1 MFHLLGMGRQS
12 SPKTELL
19 SGLTV
24 ALALV
29 PEALAFAL
37 IAHVNPLMGL
47 YAAFFM
53 AFITAAIGGRPGMI
67 SGATGATAVVIV
79 ALVVTHGVE
88 YLLAALLLMGAI
100 QILVGVFKL
109 GKYIRIV
116 PYPVFLGFVN
126 GLAIVIFLAQLD
138 HFKIKGAD
146 GAEHWITGMPLAV
159 MMVLIVITM
168 AIAHFLPKFTK
179 AIPAALV
186 AIITTSLLAI
196 GFVALFPDLHTKT
209 VGDISSIAGGLP
221 SFHIPDFPLTWD
233 AFLIVLPYS
242 VVLAGV
248 GLIESLLSLQ
258 LVDDVTETRG
268 QPNRECVAQGVGNI
282 ACGFFGGMGGCAM
295 VGQTI
300 INVESGG
307 RGRLSGM
314 AAGGFLLLFILFLAP
329 WIELIP
335 LATLIGIMFMVV
347 IGTFEWGSLRLFGRV
362 PKQDIFVGLLVAL
375 VTVLT
380 DLAVAVITGVIV
392 SALMFAWMHAREL
405 RIIRSL
411 NAQGQQVYEIKG
423 PLFFASTA
431 KFSEA
436 FDVHHDAD
444 EVVLDFAQSRV
455 VDHSALEAID
465 SLADKYRA
473 VGKTL
478 HLRHLS
484 PECRN
489 LLKKAGDLVEV
500 NIKEDPLY
508 HVADE
513 VR

>member
-1 MFHLLGMGRQS
+1 LG
-12 SPKTELL
+12 
-19 SGLTV
+19 
-24 ALALV
+24 
-29 PEALAFAL
+29 L
-37 IAHVNPLMGL
+37 I
-47 YAAFFM
+47 
-53 AFITAAIGGRPGMI
+53 
-67 SGATGATAVVIV
+67 
-79 ALVVTHGVE
+79 
-88 YLLAALLLMGAI
+88 
-100 QILVGVFKL
+100 IL
-109 GKYIRIV
+109 
-116 PYPVFLGFVN
+116 
-126 GLAIVIFLAQLD
+126 
-138 HFKIKGAD
+138 
-146 GAEHWITGMPLAV
+146 
-159 MMVLIVITM
+159 TM
-168 AIAHFLPKFTK
+168 AIAHFLPKLTR
-179 AIPAALV
+179 AVPSALV
-186 AIITTSLLAI
+186 AIVVTSLLAI
-196 GFVALFPDLHTKT
+196 GLVALFPDLHTKT

-221 SFHIPDFPLTWD
+221 SFHIPDFPLTWA
-233 AFLIVLPYS
+233 AFMIVLPYS

-268 QPNRECVAQGVGNI
+268 QPNRECVAQGAGNI
-282 ACGFFGGMGGCAM
+282 ACGFLGGMGGCAM

-347 IGTFEWGSLRLFGRV
+347 IGTFEWGSLRLFGKV
-362 PKQDIFVGLLVAL
+362 PRQDIFVGLLVAG

-380 DLAVAVITGVIV
+380 DLAVAVISGVIV
-392 SALMFAWMHAREL
+392 SALVFAWNHAREL
-405 RIIRSL
+405 RVTRAV
-411 NAQGQQVYEIKG
+411 NAEGQQVYQING

-431 KFSEA
+431 KFSES
-436 FDVHHDAD
+436 FDVAHDPD
-444 EVVLDFAQSRV
+444 VVILDFAQSRV

-484 PECRN
+484 PECRR

-513 VR
+513 LR